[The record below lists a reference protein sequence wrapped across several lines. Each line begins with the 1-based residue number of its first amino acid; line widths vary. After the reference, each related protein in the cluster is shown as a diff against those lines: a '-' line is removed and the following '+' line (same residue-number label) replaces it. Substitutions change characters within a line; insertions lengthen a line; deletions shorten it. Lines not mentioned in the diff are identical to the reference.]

1 MWYFADMIFGPC
13 WLFSESVLL
22 FGVLHSDKFASKT
35 TYMKKRTKKDIHE
48 EKDTDDEIKLL
59 AKFAERLDKQNE
71 VIKKLLEEKNI
82 QNEK

>member
-1 MWYFADMIFGPC
+1 
-13 WLFSESVLL
+13 
-22 FGVLHSDKFASKT
+22 
-35 TYMKKRTKKDIHE
+35 MKKRTKKDIHE